1 MPVCHI
7 PKITIC
13 HCYIYL
19 WIHAIWPSVKWWV
32 IPALQEELLLN
43 LQSPTIFL
51 LPIFLLS
58 PYSTCQDRSA
68 EYGWRR
74 GHRKR
79 DDKAKRGEG
88 TIRSLTLL
96 LSPQTR
102 LRSCGTGINGIQL
115 PGEMAAGS
123 VWLWVFKLHVCSRW
137 ASKSKPS
144 GISIRKCPH
153 MLIQTRNG
161 WTVMDKVCSL

>member
-1 MPVCHI
+1 MMGHSCATRRAAAEFTITHHI
-7 PKITIC
+7 PPPN
-13 HCYIYL
+13 L
-19 WIHAIWPSVKWWV
+19 
-32 IPALQEELLLN
+32 PAFSLFHM
-43 LQSPTIFL
+43 PG
-51 LPIFLLS
+51 
-58 PYSTCQDRSA
+58 SA

-123 VWLWVFKLHVCSRW
+123 V
-137 ASKSKPS
+137 
-144 GISIRKCPH
+144 
-153 MLIQTRNG
+153 
-161 WTVMDKVCSL
+161 